1 MIILSIGILI
11 LSIVCHEFG
20 HAIMAYGLGD
30 PTAKREG
37 RLSLNPIVHL
47 DLLGSVI
54 VPALLWITN
63 TGFLFGWARPVP
75 VDCRYFKSPRYGM
88 VMVALAGPMVNFLL
102 ILIGLYIMKS
112 YFNFSFIFDFA
123 QLLFSINLVLMVF
136 NLIPIPPLDG
146 SRVIGG
152 FLPPSLAVY
161 WQKLD
166 RYGGI
171 LLVIFIMCNGV
182 DFVFSYF
189 IPLLSKILLF

>member
-63 TGFLFGWARPVP
+63 TGFLKEW
-75 VDCRYFKSPRYGM
+75 
-88 VMVALAGPMVNFLL
+88 N
-102 ILIGLYIMKS
+102 
-112 YFNFSFIFDFA
+112 
-123 QLLFSINLVLMVF
+123 LFSISCFLF
-136 NLIPIPPLDG
+136 F
-146 SRVIGG
+146 VISSGH
-152 FLPPSLAVY
+152 
-161 WQKLD
+161 
-166 RYGGI
+166 
-171 LLVIFIMCNGV
+171 LVINIQWARFMFDLGSLNLPTGRI
-182 DFVFSYF
+182 
-189 IPLLSKILLF
+189 